1 MNKIIL
7 ACFLVLF
14 PLFSCLAGSQDYL
27 AVINKQSEQIKNL
40 TIRLETLENTV
51 FDLKNQLQH
60 QSGSA
65 ASGLP
70 SSLSGSGTGQV
81 IPEDNKGIDLPV
93 NSRQQEKKDY
103 DIALAIL
110 KDGKLEEAEKLF
122 NKFMS
127 DYPGSSLQSNAAFW
141 YGETFYR
148 RGKFNEAAVN
158 YLKGY
163 KADPKGTKAADSL
176 LKLAYA
182 LASLN
187 KRQEACTMLDK
198 LNKEFPDRPSA
209 SIKRASEARSK
220 FGCK

>member
-1 MNKIIL
+1 M
-7 ACFLVLF
+7 FF
-14 PLFSCLAGSQDYL
+14 PIFSCLANNPDYA

-51 FDLKNQLQH
+51 FDLKNQLQS
-60 QSGSA
+60 Q
-65 ASGLP
+65 
-70 SSLSGSGTGQV
+70 TGQKAGTQPLNV
-81 IPEDNKGIDLPV
+81 PGANV
-93 NSRQQEKKDY
+93 NPAQNSPAEAVSKISPQQEKTDY
-103 DIALAIL
+103 DIALATL
-110 KDGKLEEAEKLF
+110 KEGKLEEAEKLF
-122 NKFMS
+122 NKFIS
-127 DYPGSSLQSNAAFW
+127 DYPGSSLQSNASFW
-141 YGETFYR
+141 YAETFYR
-148 RGKFNEAAVN
+148 RGKYNDAAVN

-163 KADPKGTKAADSL
+163 KADPIGAKAADSL

-198 LNKEFPDRPSA
+198 LDKEFKDRPSA